1 MYWPDRFGQCRS
13 GFTLSCSTVK
23 TWWGGQNRLEMMVAL
38 RASTRTARRAL
49 RSGDIACGAMLWML
63 ASTRLL
69 SAMSFSMIC
78 AAQRSSAALSAKS
91 SVRLSDPCPDLPA
104 EFLNLEGLRLQY
116 AC

>member
-1 MYWPDRFGQCRS
+1 
-13 GFTLSCSTVK
+13 
-23 TWWGGQNRLEMMVAL
+23 MVAL
-38 RASTRTARRAL
+38 RASTRTARRAR

-78 AAQRSSAALSAKS
+78 AAQHSSDALSAIS

-104 EFLNLEGLRLQY
+104 GSLDLEGLRLQY
-116 AC
+116 AR